1 MAAKKIETEKR
12 LYLLDAMALIYRAH
26 FALIRSPRYTSAGA
40 CTSAVFGVANTVLDI
55 INKCNPTHLGVAFD
69 TREPTFRH
77 EVFPEYK
84 AQRDALP
91 EDIAEQ
97 FPLVDRLFEAL
108 NITMIRQ
115 PGFEADDIIGT
126 LAAEADKVGIQTFMV
141 TPDKD
146 YTQLVSDN
154 VTMYKPGRQGSDA
167 ELLGV
172 PEVLEKWQIERVDQ
186 VIDVL
191 GLMGDSS
198 DNIPGVPEL
207 APKQRKN

>member
-1 MAAKKIETEKR
+1 MAAKKKETEKR

-26 FALIRSPRYTSAGA
+26 FSLIRSPRYTSGGV

-55 INKCNPTHLGVAFD
+55 INKQEPTHLAVAFD

-77 EVFPEYK
+77 LVFPEYK

-97 FPLVDRLFEAL
+97 FPLIDRLFDAL
-108 NITMIRQ
+108 NITTVRQ

-126 LAAEADKVGIQTFMV
+126 LSKEADEAGFKTWMV

-146 YTQLVSDN
+146 YTQLVSEN
-154 VTMYKPGRQGSDA
+154 VTMYKPGRQGNAA

-172 PEVLEKWQIERVDQ
+172 PEVLEQWQIERIDQ

-191 GLMGDSS
+191 GL
-198 DNIPGVPEL
+198 
-207 APKQRKN
+207 

>member
-1 MAAKKIETEKR
+1 MAAKKPEQAEKR

-55 INKCNPTHLGVAFD
+55 INKHEPTHLAVAFD

-84 AQRDALP
+84 AQRDSLP

-126 LAAEADKVGIQTFMV
+126 LAKESEADGFQTFMV

-146 YTQLVSDN
+146 YTLS
-154 VTMYKPGRQGSDA
+154 
-167 ELLGV
+167 L
-172 PEVLEKWQIERVDQ
+172 IH
-186 VIDVL
+186 I
-191 GLMGDSS
+191 
-198 DNIPGVPEL
+198 
-207 APKQRKN
+207 